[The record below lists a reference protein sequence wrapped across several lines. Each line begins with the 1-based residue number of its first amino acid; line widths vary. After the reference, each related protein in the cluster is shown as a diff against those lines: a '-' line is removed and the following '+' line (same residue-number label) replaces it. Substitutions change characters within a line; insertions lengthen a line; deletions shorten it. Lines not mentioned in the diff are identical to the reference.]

1 MQLSIEFSRLDHRDE
16 LRCGRQFNA
25 KTGFRREAID
35 AVFGLQEIG
44 MDPVAEASGAGRRR
58 SQRMDG
64 ARGISGL
71 LEQFALTAYRRILA
85 GFCKTSRQF
94 EGKDLE
100 RRSILPH
107 QRKAAVR
114 RERNA

>member
-25 KTGFRREAID
+25 KTGFRREVID

-44 MDPVAEASGAGRRR
+44 KDPVAEASGAGRRR
-58 SQRMDG
+58 SQRVDG

-85 GFCKTSRQF
+85 GFCKTRVKASSAGRYCRTS
-94 EGKDLE
+94 GK
-100 RRSILPH
+100 RPSGVSATMAR
-107 QRKAAVR
+107 
-114 RERNA
+114 